1 MHTSN
6 RLPRAAEADL
16 GWVNRTCSICPALTS
31 GKGSLSDFLQITF
44 LTVIMWII
52 LQQKGL
58 LQNAAALFCYPVVL
72 PLRDI
77 CTSRADFSP
86 NWAYRCNEKLC
97 RQRMQK
103 NRGCILQQP
112 LTGSLEIFLHLIL
125 WNTFLLAAKV
135 GAWKTLKKHL
145 RYFIWNHY
153 TFSPDPIIFLCI
165 KSF

>member
-1 MHTSN
+1 M
-6 RLPRAAEADL
+6 
-16 GWVNRTCSICPALTS
+16 
-31 GKGSLSDFLQITF
+31 F
-44 LTVIMWII
+44 LTLKLHKEDAKVSGP
-52 LQQKGL
+52 LQAGKKLQGWTVTYYFYLLKGL

-77 CTSRADFSP
+77 CAGRADFGP
-86 NWAYRCNEKLC
+86 NWTHRCNEKLC